1 MRVPQPSSTRTP
13 PSTFRSMELKRTDP
27 ERWRA
32 LIDSGFYLEGEVDRF
47 RAEVVSALDE
57 VIEAN
62 PGRRVA
68 VFCHGGVVNAWLSH
82 LLGLERLF
90 LFEPAYTGVSRFL
103 AARSGER
110 SLTSLNESAHLR

>member
-1 MRVPQPSSTRTP
+1 MTSIRGRLVFWNLVGVTVFLGLGSFVIYAIVRG
-13 PSTFRSMELKRTDP
+13 R
-27 ERWRA
+27 
-32 LIDSGFYLEGEVDRF
+32 LEGEVDRF
-47 RAEVVSALDE
+47 RAEVVAALDE

-82 LLGLERLF
+82 LLGVERLF
-90 LFEPAYTGVSRFL
+90 LFEPVYTGVSRFL

-110 SLTSLNESAHLR
+110 SLTSLNEAAHLR